1 MADMTYEEAMKRL
14 ETIVAKLEGETL
26 PLETSLKL
34 FEEGTK
40 LADLCNRTLDQAEKK
55 ILDLSESGE
64 A

>member
-14 ETIVAKLEGETL
+14 DTIVAKLEGETL

-55 ILDLSESGE
+55 I
-64 A
+64 